1 MLPVT
6 VRLTDVTDVAVTGTV
21 TCAWSCRG
29 AEFASTAPRSHED
42 VPSALPQPKLK
53 PGAPPLAGV
62 ACSWIVASGT
72 SPPVVQALTVHCAAR
87 PRSVLACALATST
100 QRLTC
105 VVCDTVL
112 APICELV
119 LVAVPVGVG
128 VGFAVRVRV
137 GAGVTFAVTFAVALG
152 VGFGVAFGVALAEDL
167 TMARVLVGDG
177 LVFVAVFVGV
187 AAGLDF
193 SVRVGAAVALADAVA
208 ELEAL
213 VVVLD
218 SVVGDALVVVG
229 VAVAAVVVGV
239 AAVVV
244 VVAAVVVAVAA
255 VVVVVAVVVVGVA
268 VGLVVVAA
276 VVVAAAVGVVG
287 SELGVGVCVVG
298 AGEVGVGEGDGLVG
312 AVGSCSGSQD
322 SPLAVAAVL
331 AAAVLAATARL
342 APEASRTLP
351 AISVTVAGRACA
363 KRMKRP
369 ISAASCGMPPTGHQV
384 PRRHHPVPIPG

>member
-1 MLPVT
+1 VT
-6 VRLTDVTDVAVTGTV
+6 VRLTDVTVDAETGTV
-21 TCAWSCRG
+21 SCAWSCRG
-29 AEFASTAPRSHED
+29 AEFTSTAPRSHED
-42 VPSALPQPKLK
+42 VPLALPQPKLN

-72 SPPVVQALTVHCAAR
+72 SPPVVQALTVHCAAC

-119 LVAVPVGVG
+119 LVGVPVGVG
-128 VGFAVRVRV
+128 VGFALRVRL
-137 GAGVTFAVTFAVALG
+137 GAGVTFAVAFAVALG
-152 VGFGVAFGVALAEDL
+152 VALGVTLGVALGVTLAEDL

-177 LVFVAVFVGV
+177 VGFAVVLVDAFGVAVADVVFVAVFVGV

-193 SVRVGAAVALADAVA
+193 SVRVGAAVALADVVA

-213 VVVLD
+213 VVALGL
-218 SVVGDALVVVG
+218 VVGDALVVVG
-229 VAVAAVVVGV
+229 VGVPDGVVGV
-239 AAVVV
+239 AAGL
-244 VVAAVVVAVAA
+244 
-255 VVVVVAVVVVGVA
+255 VGVA
-268 VGLVVVAA
+268 LV
-276 VVVAAAVGVVG
+276 VVG

-298 AGEVGVGEGDGLVG
+298 AGEVGDGEGDGLVG
-312 AVGSCSGSQD
+312 AAGSCSGSQD
-322 SPLAVAAVL
+322 LLLAVEAVL
-331 AAAVLAATARL
+331 AAAVLAATVRL
-342 APEASRTLP
+342 APEAASRTLP